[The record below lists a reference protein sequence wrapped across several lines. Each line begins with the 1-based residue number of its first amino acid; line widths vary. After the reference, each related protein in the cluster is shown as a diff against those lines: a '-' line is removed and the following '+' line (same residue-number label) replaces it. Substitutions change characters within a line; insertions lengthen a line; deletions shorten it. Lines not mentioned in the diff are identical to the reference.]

1 MDEIKVG
8 KRHSDGDQKLIDNI
22 VESAI
27 NLGATHPR
35 IATVVDAPAAWDPGG
50 DKSVDLASEIVT
62 ALGGEVKAVGDN
74 RMQGYLVRF
83 TSPDS
88 PDLTGDYFTKD
99 TNFGIQSGASTPVY
113 FHHRQPFDTPGG
125 NKLVLKAKI
134 GEAVMTVDDVGVFV
148 DAVIY
153 NRKKYEKAIVQM
165 GREDLLG
172 WSSGT
177 AAHLVDRKQVGNAFE
192 ITDWQLGFDATVTMS
207 PAEPRNAAIS
217 LKAYIAEL
225 ERAVQPAPDGAQAD
239 AVDAPSTPEPT
250 LEIPT
255 MSENTAPVVDMA
267 QIMGKLEALEAQMKA
282 APVVKTSG
290 IADMTEAGKAPA
302 QIAPAKELADDM
314 LHEMKSFLARE
325 MGRDEWKAYQTRIAG
340 NAEHEAHRK
349 AYDAWLRNPRDPRAY
364 QDMADAQ
371 KATLV
376 EGTASLGGN
385 LVPQLYN
392 NQIVSNLIENSIVRA
407 AGAYQF
413 PIQGTNALNVTTM
426 TRSSAATLVSESAS
440 VATSE
445 PTFGTVQFVPYAYK
459 ARYKASRE
467 VLADSRFDMGGVL
480 TQNFGWQF
488 VQAENSAFATG
499 TGSSQPQGIAYGATA
514 AVSAGSTLALATANG
529 DNIIDLFHSLPYM
542 YRSNAVWFANDQVIK
557 AIRKIK
563 DLSGGAASTGNYLWQ
578 PGLQAGQPDLL
589 MGRPIYPLNSMAS
602 SGSTSNVLV
611 FADPRFF
618 WIGDFGVG
626 GTEIQ
631 QLNELYADTWEI
643 GWTAWR
649 RFDSHLVVSEAA
661 KGMLLR

>member
-1 MDEIKVG
+1 
-8 KRHSDGDQKLIDNI
+8 
-22 VESAI
+22 
-27 NLGATHPR
+27 
-35 IATVVDAPAAWDPGG
+35 
-50 DKSVDLASEIVT
+50 
-62 ALGGEVKAVGDN
+62 
-74 RMQGYLVRF
+74 
-83 TSPDS
+83 
-88 PDLTGDYFTKD
+88 
-99 TNFGIQSGASTPVY
+99 
-113 FHHRQPFDTPGG
+113 
-125 NKLVLKAKI
+125 
-134 GEAVMTVDDVGVFV
+134 
-148 DAVIY
+148 
-153 NRKKYEKAIVQM
+153 
-165 GREDLLG
+165 
-172 WSSGT
+172 
-177 AAHLVDRKQVGNAFE
+177 
-192 ITDWQLGFDATVTMS
+192 
-207 PAEPRNAAIS
+207 
-217 LKAYIAEL
+217 
-225 ERAVQPAPDGAQAD
+225 
-239 AVDAPSTPEPT
+239 
-250 LEIPT
+250 

-529 DNIIDLFHSLPYM
+529 DYIIDLFHSLPYM